1 MSDDPTAKNDE
12 GEPTVPKVEKT
23 EEGEDDG
30 DDEGPAPVSDSIQW
44 SIINYKQLSL
54 SVKSSLMIICQEE
67 WSDWITSSFVKL
79 YIITDALDIVFL
91 RNFV

>member
-1 MSDDPTAKNDE
+1 MSDDPTAKNDD

-30 DDEGPAPVSDSIQW
+30 DDEGPAPVSDSIQG

-54 SVKSSLMIICQEE
+54 SVKSSRTLIYQQ
-67 WSDWITSSFVKL
+67 
-79 YIITDALDIVFL
+79 A
-91 RNFV
+91 

>member
-30 DDEGPAPVSDSIQW
+30 DDEGTAPVSDSIQW